1 MKVNLKQLQERK
13 EKQYQEQIVFMAMLG
28 TAQACRNNG
37 ISAERTSKILNE
49 VTDRVNELS
58 QYLTANTCIYNN
70 GKQDFDYEYNLETL
84 RRLAEDYH
92 IKFDENIFAI

>member
-1 MKVNLKQLQERK
+1 MKVNLNKLQERK
-13 EKQYQEQIVFMAMLG
+13 EKQYQEQIVFMTILG

-37 ISAERTSKILNE
+37 ISAERTVKILNE

-58 QYLTANTCIYNN
+58 QFLTTNTCIYKN
-70 GKQDFDYEYNLETL
+70 GKQDFDYEYNIETL

-92 IKFDENIFAI
+92 IKFDESIFAI